1 MIGRYEAPMD
11 TLRRQALEDRDAFM
25 ASLKAVVSKIPE
37 LKNVMEI
44 AELMAP
50 GDVKKLYHVIGA
62 PTSYAELR
70 RLVIRALRL
79 APPA

>member
-1 MIGRYEAPMD
+1 MTAPLMTAPLMTPRLPVAHAAAVRIAREKSLTEGG
-11 TLRRQALEDRDAFM
+11 TLFEGLRN
-25 ASLKAVVSKIPE
+25 I
-37 LKNVMEI
+37 
-44 AELMAP
+44 
-50 GDVKKLYHVIGA
+50 KKLYHVIGA